1 MLIVSLKNFFTLNF
15 FCFSLLG
22 QVSTTDSLGLLD
34 SFVVIERRTPES
46 LIHSSPWV
54 TRIANEDLE
63 IKQLFTLSEALRSV
77 PGMAVVRTGQL
88 GSQTSV
94 FSRGGE
100 SNHIAYLYE
109 GRKLNG
115 GFSGTYNLGELSTLG
130 SSSIEILRGSSS
142 HLYGAHAM
150 GGTVYLRNKLPEE
163 EGTISK
169 VELATG
175 SNKNLRSGY
184 NTSVKNKDLSA
195 NFGLLT
201 YETENDRLNSKLEN
215 ISSSFHIKKDFQSD
229 WSINFIGLGYQ
240 SNLGLPGSIYS
251 PSSDNFQE
259 TEQFLISPQV
269 ELGNDDWNFLG
280 TYSLSEDELYY
291 FSPGYRTISW
301 TTQEDIDVLLDW
313 SKFDF
318 MRLNLGFT
326 FSTQHFRQD
335 GFQPASMWGPVQE
348 WDRSNTLEQI
358 SSFVS
363 INYDLSEN
371 NEIDGSIRYDD
382 YSDFDNP
389 LTFNFQLKNILN
401 KNLSSFI
408 KFSTGYAPPTALEL
422 YGIDGR
428 TGNPSLL
435 AEKSVSYELALK
447 FINDEQRDILG
458 MSLFRTDYK
467 NLIAGYPLALN
478 INRSRVSGL
487 EISYESLISGNISF
501 TSSLSYLKSE
511 NKDSG
516 ERFLDRR
523 PKFLG
528 FVSLSYLLNSFSI
541 GSEITMKFNTKEKD
555 WSDWSSPTYGSFI
568 DADDFVITS
577 FFSNYKFS
585 DDVHFF
591 SRIDNIFN
599 EVYEEVDGYPALG
612 INLSTGFRYIF

>member
-1 MLIVSLKNFFTLNF
+1 
-15 FCFSLLG
+15 
-22 QVSTTDSLGLLD
+22 
-34 SFVVIERRTPES
+34 
-46 LIHSSPWV
+46 
-54 TRIANEDLE
+54 
-63 IKQLFTLSEALRSV
+63 
-77 PGMAVVRTGQL
+77 
-88 GSQTSV
+88 
-94 FSRGGE
+94 
-100 SNHIAYLYE
+100 
-109 GRKLNG
+109 
-115 GFSGTYNLGELSTLG
+115 
-130 SSSIEILRGSSS
+130 
-142 HLYGAHAM
+142 
-150 GGTVYLRNKLPEE
+150 
-163 EGTISK
+163 
-169 VELATG
+169 
-175 SNKNLRSGY
+175 
-184 NTSVKNKDLSA
+184 
-195 NFGLLT
+195 
-201 YETENDRLNSKLEN
+201 
-215 ISSSFHIKKDFQSD
+215 
-229 WSINFIGLGYQ
+229 
-240 SNLGLPGSIYS
+240 
-251 PSSDNFQE
+251 
-259 TEQFLISPQV
+259 
-269 ELGNDDWNFLG
+269 
-280 TYSLSEDELYY
+280 
-291 FSPGYRTISW
+291 
-301 TTQEDIDVLLDW
+301 
-313 SKFDF
+313 

-511 NKDSG
+511 NKDSEKG
-516 ERFLDRR
+516 FLIVDQ
-523 PKFLG
+523 
-528 FVSLSYLLNSFSI
+528 SF
-541 GSEITMKFNTKEKD
+541 
-555 WSDWSSPTYGSFI
+555 
-568 DADDFVITS
+568 
-577 FFSNYKFS
+577 
-585 DDVHFF
+585 
-591 SRIDNIFN
+591 
-599 EVYEEVDGYPALG
+599 
-612 INLSTGFRYIF
+612 